1 PCGRVL
7 PPARDRGAALRDV
20 TTPQA
25 LSRLQECLA
34 VLPCRLWRSQA
45 ASPACEAAAIE
56 VIHGKAG
63 FAAHR

>member
-1 PCGRVL
+1 
-7 PPARDRGAALRDV
+7 
-20 TTPQA
+20 

>member
-1 PCGRVL
+1 MQEYL
-7 PPARDRGAALRDV
+7 AAL
-20 TTPQA
+20 
-25 LSRLQECLA
+25 
-34 VLPCRLWRSQA
+34 PCWLGHSQA